1 MMGTAEVLRFLEQ
14 LPSRNEPGEAQPN
27 SSCSAPEPTM
37 TRNDAP
43 GDVTPT
49 DTRQDAPGGITGQS
63 TQPGEADAGAP
74 PAGEA
79 SPAAKSR
86 FEPFEP
92 DVEGSIAN
100 LLRQASGKASGKASG
115 TSPSTPAH
123 ARQPASP
130 TRTDTQPSGAS
141 RRAQTHA
148 EPAAD
153 TSPSDAPQNA
163 PKGTTGQSTQPDK
176 AASQADDAA
185 RLQARID
192 GCLITET
199 NPALRR
205 FLEQLRRDSYRH
217 PAEFVHQELEA
228 YLQAGNP
235 DDFLNRLAAL
245 HLSWAL
251 DGVTSD
257 PDGNRLKRGNAGD
270 RTLMLEAIREAFEQE
285 ARPVLRCYLAKLAR
299 RALTDPVYA
308 RERLDDY
315 ARLRTDET
323 WQWLA
328 EVAVAGSPEAAF
340 QWRLQAAR
348 RKVTDP
354 DLHDYLDKLEQEARA
369 NLPEAVSKLEAFTKP
384 VTPVQGAQAA

>member
-1 MMGTAEVLRFLEQ
+1 MGTAEVLRFLEQ
-14 LPSRNEPGEAQPN
+14 MPARNESPGEADVRQ
-27 SSCSAPEPTM
+27 SGALEPTPKG
-37 TRNDAP
+37 NDAP
-43 GDVTPT
+43 D
-49 DTRQDAPGGITGQS
+49 DATCTGGITGQS

-74 PAGEA
+74 PAGES

-100 LLRQASGKASGKASG
+100 LVRQASSKASGRASG

-141 RRAQTHA
+141 RREQTRA
-148 EPAAD
+148 EPAVD
-153 TSPSDAPQNA
+153 TLPSDAPQNA
-163 PKGTTGQSTQPDK
+163 PKGATGQSTQPDK
-176 AASQADDAA
+176 AASQPEVRA
-185 RLQARID
+185 RLQAQID
-192 GCLITET
+192 GCLITEP

-205 FLEQLRRDSYRH
+205 FLEQLRQDSYRH

-245 HLSWAL
+245 YL
-251 DGVTSD
+251 DWGKQDAASD
-257 PDGNRLKRGNAGD
+257 PDGNWLKRGNAGD
-270 RTLMLEAIREAFEQE
+270 RTLMLEASRKAFEQE
-285 ARPVLRCYLAKLAR
+285 AQPVLRCYLAKLAR

-315 ARLRTDET
+315 TGKRDDDT

-354 DLHDYLDKLEQEARA
+354 DLHDYLDQLEQEARA

-384 VTPVQGAQAA
+384 VAPVQGAPAA

>member
-1 MMGTAEVLRFLEQ
+1 MGAAEVLRFLSTWNE
-14 LPSRNEPGEAQPN
+14 PSPARNEPSEAQPN
-27 SSCSAPEPTM
+27 SSCSAPKPTPAH
-37 TRNDAP
+37 NDAP
-43 GDVTPT
+43 D
-49 DTRQDAPGGITGQS
+49 DATCTGGITTQS
-63 TQPGEADAGAP
+63 AQPGEADAGAP
-74 PAGEA
+74 PAGES

-92 DVEGSIAN
+92 DVEGSVAN
-100 LLRQASGKASGKASG
+100 LLRQASGKASSKASG
-115 TSPSTPAH
+115 KASPSTPAH

-141 RRAQTHA
+141 RQAQTHA
-148 EPAAD
+148 EPAVD

-163 PKGTTGQSTQPDK
+163 PEGTTGQSTQPDK
-176 AASQADDAA
+176 AASQPDDAA
-185 RLQARID
+185 RLRARID

-205 FLEQLRRDSYRH
+205 FLEQLRQDSYRH
-217 PAEFVHQELEA
+217 PAEFVRQELEA

-245 HLSWAL
+245 HLDWVKQDVA
-251 DGVTSD
+251 SD
-257 PDGNRLKRGNAGD
+257 PDGRWLKHGNAGD

-285 ARPVLRCYLAKLAR
+285 TRPVLRCYLAKLAR

-315 ARLRTDET
+315 TSKRDDDT

-348 RKVTDP
+348 RQTTDTG
-354 DLHDYLDKLEQEARA
+354 LHDYLDKLEQEARA

-384 VTPVQGAQAA
+384 VTPVQGAPAA

>member
-1 MMGTAEVLRFLEQ
+1 MGAAEVLRFLSTWNE
-14 LPSRNEPGEAQPN
+14 PSPARNEPSEAQPN
-27 SSCSAPEPTM
+27 SSCSAPKPTPAH
-37 TRNDAP
+37 NDAP
-43 GDVTPT
+43 D
-49 DTRQDAPGGITGQS
+49 DATCTGGITTQS
-63 TQPGEADAGAP
+63 AQPGEADAGAP
-74 PAGEA
+74 PAGES

-92 DVEGSIAN
+92 DVEGSVAN
-100 LLRQASGKASGKASG
+100 LLRQASGKASSKASG
-115 TSPSTPAH
+115 KASPSTPAH

-141 RRAQTHA
+141 RQAQTHA
-148 EPAAD
+148 EPAVD

-163 PKGTTGQSTQPDK
+163 PEGTTGQSTQPDK
-176 AASQADDAA
+176 AASQPDDAA
-185 RLQARID
+185 RLRARID

-205 FLEQLRRDSYRH
+205 FLEQLRQDSYRH
-217 PAEFVHQELEA
+217 PAEFVRQELEA

-245 HLSWAL
+245 HMGWAL
-251 DGVTSD
+251 DGVAAD

-270 RTLMLEAIREAFEQE
+270 RTLILEAVGEAFEQE
-285 ARPVLRCYLAKLAR
+285 TRPVLRCYLAKQAR
-299 RALTDPVYA
+299 KALTDPVYA

-315 ARLRTDET
+315 TSKRDDDT

-354 DLHDYLDKLEQEARA
+354 DLHDYLDNLEQEARA
-369 NLPEAVSKLEAFTKP
+369 NLPEAVSKLEAFTEP
-384 VTPVQGAQAA
+384 APVQGAPAV

>member
-1 MMGTAEVLRFLEQ
+1 MGTAEVLRFLEQ
-14 LPSRNEPGEAQPN
+14 MPARNEPGEAQPN
-27 SSCSAPEPTM
+27 PSCSTPEPTM

-63 TQPGEADAGAP
+63 TLPGEAGAGAF
-74 PAGEA
+74 
-79 SPAAKSR
+79 PAAKSR

-100 LLRQASGKASGKASG
+100 LVRQASSKASSRASG
-115 TSPSTPAH
+115 TPPSTPAH

-141 RRAQTHA
+141 RQAQTRA
-148 EPAAD
+148 EPAVD

-163 PKGTTGQSTQPDK
+163 PEGTTGQSTQPDK
-176 AASQADDAA
+176 ATSQADDAA
-185 RLQARID
+185 RLRARID
-192 GCLITET
+192 GCLITEPD
-199 NPALRR
+199 PALRL
-205 FLEQLRRDSYRH
+205 FLKSLLHSSHHY
-217 PAEFVHQELEA
+217 PAEMVRQQLEA

-245 HLSWAL
+245 HLDWVKQDVA
-251 DGVTSD
+251 SD
-257 PDGNRLKRGNAGD
+257 PDGNWLKRGNAGD
-270 RTLMLEAIREAFEQE
+270 RTLILEAIREAFEQE
-285 ARPVLRCYLAKLAR
+285 TRPVLRCYLAKLAR

-315 ARLRTDET
+315 TGKRDDDT

-348 RKVTDP
+348 RQTTDT

-384 VTPVQGAQAA
+384 VTPVQGAPAA

>member
-1 MMGTAEVLRFLEQ
+1 MATSKILSLFEHLSA
-14 LPSRNEPGEAQPN
+14 RNEPPGEAQPN

-63 TQPGEADAGAP
+63 TLPGEAGAGAF

-79 SPAAKSR
+79 SPATK
-86 FEPFEP
+86 FEP
-92 DVEGSIAN
+92 DVEGSVAN
-100 LLRQASGKASGKASG
+100 LVRQASGKASG

-130 TRTDTQPSGAS
+130 TRTAQPSGAS
-141 RRAQTHA
+141 RRAQTRA

-163 PKGTTGQSTQPDK
+163 PKGATVQSTQPDK
-176 AASQADDAA
+176 ATSQPDDAA
-185 RLQARID
+185 RLRARID
-192 GCLITET
+192 GCLITEPD
-199 NPALRR
+199 PALRL
-205 FLEQLRRDSYRH
+205 FLKSLLHSSHHY
-217 PAEFVHQELEA
+217 PAEMVRQQLEA

-245 HLSWAL
+245 HLDWVKQDAA
-251 DGVTSD
+251 SD
-257 PDGNRLKRGNAGD
+257 PDGNWLKRGNAGD

-315 ARLRTDET
+315 TGRRDDDT

-348 RKVTDP
+348 RQTTAP
-354 DLHDYLDKLEQEARA
+354 DLHDYLDQLEQEARA

-384 VTPVQGAQAA
+384 VAPVQGAPAA